1 MSDVDASEQVLRR
14 FRQEVG
20 ALYGDRLERV
30 VLFGSRAR
38 GDSREDSDYDIAVF
52 IRTPDELWDE
62 LGRLSHVTTRIL
74 DETGAIVSASPF
86 PAGAWRE
93 QSPLMREIREDGL
106 DL

>member
-52 IRTPDELWDE
+52 IRAPDELWDE